1 MKKLPDRFIC
11 EKCSYISTKDYLVC
25 PACDN
30 GMVREYS
37 SDESKESQKW
47 QTLTYGYKKWEKIGI
62 IEKEEFEQIEKEL
75 KNA

>member
-37 SDESKESQKW
+37 SDESKESQK
-47 QTLTYGYKKWEKIGI
+47 
-62 IEKEEFEQIEKEL
+62 
-75 KNA
+75 